1 MALREEDVRNRS
13 ASSPSV
19 PPAWV
24 FSASTPNGH
33 QYEDGY
39 PGSPSSD
46 QPFVSPALLESIR
59 PKSVPPEG
67 EVHSTPPKPPPLPA
81 PSSIKERRKFSRKYG
96 SGVYAET
103 SRDAT
108 PAGSSLESRTG
119 YISGNPTSIF
129 DGYGVRPLGF
139 GPSAAPT
146 STDSGTRAF
155 QFAPNF
161 FGVLMS
167 FHQLT

>member
-24 FSASTPNGH
+24 FTSGGPNSH
-33 QYEDGY
+33 QYEEGY

-46 QPFVSPALLESIR
+46 QPFMSPALLESIR

-96 SGVYAET
+96 SGVYQEAT
-103 SRDAT
+103 RDVS
-108 PAGSSLESRTG
+108 PAGASLESRTG
-119 YISGNPTSIF
+119 YINGNPSSVL
-129 DGYGVRPLGF
+129 DGYGTRPLGF
-139 GPSAAPT
+139 GSSTAPT
-146 STDSGTRAF
+146 MTNSGTRRYRFSAI
-155 QFAPNF
+155 F
-161 FGVLMS
+161 FGGLDS
-167 FHQLT
+167 FCQ